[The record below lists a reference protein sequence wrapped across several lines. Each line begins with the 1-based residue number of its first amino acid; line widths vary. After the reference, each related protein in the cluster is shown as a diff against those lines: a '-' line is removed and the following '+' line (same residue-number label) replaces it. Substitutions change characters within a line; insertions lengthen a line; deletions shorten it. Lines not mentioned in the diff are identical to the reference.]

1 MFYLGFR
8 LKVTVFTDP
17 PRRSSWYSPGL
28 CEWHAQRFLTTFK
41 RFVSARIDRLKAR
54 SMVELAL
61 YPAVALIYFFAV
73 LQATK
78 ADRVE
83 LPDSASVNVFCLFV
97 LIQPLCL
104 VIGGY
109 TGMATYLISAIVSYN
124 SLHWKNPTAS
134 PAENSGSAKNKKN
147 TKKTN

>member
-1 MFYLGFR
+1 M
-8 LKVTVFTDP
+8 
-17 PRRSSWYSPGL
+17 
-28 CEWHAQRFLTTFK
+28 
-41 RFVSARIDRLKAR
+41 
-54 SMVELAL
+54 ELAF
-61 YPAVALIYFFAV
+61 YPAVALIYFFGV

-104 VIGGY
+104 AIGGY

-124 SLHWKNPTAS
+124 CLHWKNPAPS
-134 PAENSGSAKNKKN
+134 PEEDKESAKSK
-147 TKKTN
+147 KKTK

>member
-1 MFYLGFR
+1 
-8 LKVTVFTDP
+8 
-17 PRRSSWYSPGL
+17 
-28 CEWHAQRFLTTFK
+28 
-41 RFVSARIDRLKAR
+41 
-54 SMVELAL
+54 MVELAF
-61 YPAVALIYFFAV
+61 YPAVALIYFFGV

-124 SLHWKNPTAS
+124 CLHWKDQTPS
-134 PAENSGSAKNKKN
+134 PEENKKSKAKESKAKNKK
-147 TKKTN
+147 KTN

>member
-1 MFYLGFR
+1 
-8 LKVTVFTDP
+8 
-17 PRRSSWYSPGL
+17 
-28 CEWHAQRFLTTFK
+28 
-41 RFVSARIDRLKAR
+41 
-54 SMVELAL
+54 MVELAF
-61 YPAVALIYFFAV
+61 YPAVALIYFFGV

-78 ADRVE
+78 AERVE

-124 SLHWKNPTAS
+124 CLHWKNQTAS
-134 PAENSGSAKNKKN
+134 PEADKASEENK
-147 TKKTN
+147 KKTN